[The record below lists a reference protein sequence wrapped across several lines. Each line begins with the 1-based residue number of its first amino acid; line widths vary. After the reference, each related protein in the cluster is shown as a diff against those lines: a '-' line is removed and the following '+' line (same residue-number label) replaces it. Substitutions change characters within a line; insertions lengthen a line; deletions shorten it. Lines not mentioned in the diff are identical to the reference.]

1 MPQDTFDFV
10 VFCICVDFVITSF
23 SQYTLVPAV
32 LIMVFDLQEFTESIP
47 RAKEVCTISPTNDD
61 SDSRK

>member
-32 LIMVFDLQEFTESIP
+32 LIMVFDLQEFTESTP
-47 RAKEVCTISPTNDD
+47 RAKGACTISPTNDD